1 MRGLINSIHY
11 FETRGLCT
19 DTLVAPSFKQ
29 TYPRLLGPG
38 PKVLTPGAGA
48 GGILGRVFMSEP
60 ISAISAEPIGVRAPT
75 GATFEI
81 ISHRSRTPSPRTV
94 PSVPSVPRAIVG
106 LTFDEQAA
114 FEKLRNKVVID
125 LGPVFLYERV
135 TYAGER
141 RN

>member
-38 PKVLTPGAGA
+38 PKVLTPGAG
-48 GGILGRVFMSEP
+48 GILGRVFMSEP
-60 ISAISAEPIGVRAPT
+60 ISAISAEPISVRAPT
-75 GATFEI
+75 GATFER
-81 ISHRSRTPSPRTV
+81 ISPRASDRSRTPSPRT
-94 PSVPSVPRAIVG
+94 VPSVPRAIVG